1 MVAGG
6 ATKPFA
12 SRPATSPATADEQS
26 FTASPAYLRQMVLDD
41 LGTSLR
47 SSLDKLQGKSR
58 LSESDVEEIVKEI
71 QRSLLSAD
79 VDVSLV
85 MELSDSIKSRALEEE
100 PPGGT
105 TAKDHVLKIV
115 YEEMVELVG
124 DSTQLPLENQ
134 TILLAGL
141 QGSGKTTSAAKMAWW
156 FSKKGLRPAV
166 VQTDTFRPGA
176 YDQAKQMC
184 ERAEVD
190 FYGNPDNDDPVD
202 IARTGLEETA
212 DADVHIVDTAG
223 RHALEDDLI
232 AEIEEIESV
241 VDPDRS
247 LLVLDAAI
255 GQGAKEQARQFEES
269 IGIEGVVITKLDG
282 TAKGGGA
289 LTAVNE
295 TDSSIAF
302 LGTGETVQDIE
313 RFEPSGFIS
322 RLLGM
327 GDLKQLSERVERAM
341 QETQE
346 EDEDWDP
353 EDMLQGEFTLKDMK
367 RQMDAMNKMGPL
379 DQVMDMIPGLGGG
392 MMDELPDDA
401 MDVTQDRMRRF
412 ERIMDS
418 MTEEELENPRVVGQ
432 SRTRRIARGS
442 GTDEET
448 VQQLLEQHSMME
460 QTISQFQGMGDGDM
474 QRMMKKMGG
483 EGGGLGDM
491 MGGGKGPF

>member
-1 MVAGG
+1 
-6 ATKPFA
+6 
-12 SRPATSPATADEQS
+12 
-26 FTASPAYLRQMVLDD
+26 MVLDD

-232 AEIEEIESV
+232 AEIEEIEGV

-255 GQGAKEQARQFEES
+255 GQGAKEQARQFEAS
-269 IGIEGVVITKLDG
+269 IGIEGVMITKLDG

>member
-1 MVAGG
+1 
-6 ATKPFA
+6 
-12 SRPATSPATADEQS
+12 
-26 FTASPAYLRQMVLDD
+26 MVLDN
-41 LGTSLR
+41 LGSSLR

-58 LSESDVEEIVKEI
+58 LDEDDVEEIIKEI

-79 VDVSLV
+79 VEVDLV
-85 MELSDSIKSRALEEE
+85 MDLSSSIEERATGEE
-100 PPGGT
+100 PPAGT
-105 TAKDHVLKIV
+105 SARDHVLRIV
-115 YEEMVELVG
+115 YEELVDLVG
-124 DSTQLPLENQ
+124 ESTDLPLESQ

-166 VQTDTFRPGA
+166 IQTDTFRPGA

-184 ERAEVD
+184 ERAEVS
-190 FYGNPDNDDPVD
+190 FYGDPDEEDPVK
-202 IARTGLEETA
+202 IARDGLEETE

-232 AEIEEIESV
+232 AEIEEIEST

-255 GQGAKEQARQFEES
+255 GQGAKEQAREFDDA
-269 IGIEGVVITKLDG
+269 IGIGGVVVTKLDG

-295 TDSSIAF
+295 TGSSIAF

-313 RFEPSGFIS
+313 RFEPNGFIS

-341 QETQE
+341 AETGE
-346 EDEDWDP
+346 EDDDWEP
-353 EDMLQGEFTLKDMK
+353 EDIMEGSFTLKDMQK
-367 RQMDAMNKMGPL
+367 QMEAMNKMGPL

-401 MDVTQDRMRRF
+401 MDVTQDRMRAF
-412 ERIMDS
+412 DVIMDS
-418 MTEEELENPRVVGQ
+418 MTDDELENPRSIGA
-432 SRTRRIARGS
+432 SRVRRIARGA
-442 GTDEET
+442 GEEEET
-448 VQQLLEQHSMME
+448 VQELLQQHKMME
-460 QTISQFQGMGDGDM
+460 QTIQQFQGMGEGDM
-474 QRMMKKMGG
+474 QRMMKKMQNQGG
-483 EGGGLGDM
+483 GGMGGLGGGGGGGLG
-491 MGGGKGPF
+491 PFG

>member
-1 MVAGG
+1 
-6 ATKPFA
+6 
-12 SRPATSPATADEQS
+12 
-26 FTASPAYLRQMVLDD
+26 MVLDD
-41 LGTSLR
+41 LGSSLR
-47 SSLDKLQGKSR
+47 GSLDKLQGKTR

>member
-1 MVAGG
+1 
-6 ATKPFA
+6 
-12 SRPATSPATADEQS
+12 
-26 FTASPAYLRQMVLDD
+26 MVLDN
-41 LGTSLR
+41 LGSSLR
-47 SSLDKLQGKSR
+47 SSLDTLQGKSR
-58 LSESDVEEIVKEI
+58 LDEEDVEEIVKEI

-79 VDVSLV
+79 VEVSLV
-85 MELSDSIKSRALEEE
+85 MDLSSSIKERATEEE
-100 PPGGT
+100 PPAGT
-105 TAKDHVLKIV
+105 SARDHVLKIV
-115 YEEMVELVG
+115 YEELVDLVG
-124 DSTQLPLENQ
+124 ESTDLPLESQ

-166 VQTDTFRPGA
+166 IQTDTFRPGA

-184 ERAEVD
+184 ERAEVE
-190 FYGNPDNDDPVD
+190 FYGDPDESDPVK
-202 IARTGLEETA
+202 IVREGLEATE

-255 GQGAKEQARQFEES
+255 GQGAKEQAREFDDA
-269 IGIEGVVITKLDG
+269 IGIGGVVVTKLDG

-295 TDSSIAF
+295 TGSSIAF

-313 RFEPSGFIS
+313 RFEPNGFIS

-341 QETQE
+341 AETGDE
-346 EDEDWDP
+346 EDDWDP
-353 EDMLQGEFTLKDMK
+353 EDIMKGSFTLKDMQK
-367 RQMDAMNKMGPL
+367 QMEAMNRMGPL
-379 DQVMDMIPGLGGG
+379 DQVLDMIPGLGGG
-392 MMDELPDDA
+392 FKDQLPDDA
-401 MDVTQDRMRRF
+401 MDVTQDRMHAF
-412 ERIMDS
+412 DVIMDS
-418 MTEEELENPRVVGQ
+418 MTDDELENPRSIGA

-442 GTDEET
+442 GKDEET
-448 VQQLLEQHSMME
+448 VRELLEQHKMME
-460 QTISQFQGMGDGDM
+460 QTIQQFQGMGDGDM
-474 QRMMKKMGG
+474 QRMMKKLQNQGGGGGGMGG
-483 EGGGLGDM
+483 LGGGGGGGLG
-491 MGGGKGPF
+491 PFG

>member
-1 MVAGG
+1 
-6 ATKPFA
+6 
-12 SRPATSPATADEQS
+12 
-26 FTASPAYLRQMVLDD
+26 MVLDD

-47 SSLDKLQGKSR
+47 SSLNKLQGKSR

-124 DSTQLPLENQ
+124 DSTELPLENQ

-166 VQTDTFRPGA
+166 IQTDTFRPGA

-232 AEIEEIESV
+232 AEIEEIEGV

-255 GQGAKEQARQFEES
+255 GQGAKDQARQFEKS

-353 EDMLQGEFTLKDMK
+353 EDMLKGEFTLKDMK

-432 SRTRRIARGS
+432 SRVERIARGS

-448 VQQLLEQHSMME
+448 VRQLLEQHSMME
-460 QTISQFQGMGDGDM
+460 ETIGQFQGMGEGDM